1 MPVVPAAS
9 RTESVILAAAQELGG
24 KNRTI
29 AELER
34 ANVMQQDTIDRL
46 EHILTE
52 RDEKIAQLE
61 RTISKQQR
69 ALDEQE
75 HSIARNSGHARRIED
90 HLQQAI
96 TIAGFIAVAPNGA
109 AMHNGAA
116 PRNTHTDNDTR
127 GSDNA
132 RDNSSA
138 LDGADRDG
146 DGYVH
151 ATVHTDTTPHG
162 VAMGGASR
170 HGESSR
176 GSSPGGASSHSTSPS
191 GALPR
196 DTYTNDFA
204 TRDDDV
210 GNSDVGHNNTSDNA
224 PDDADPDDDAPANQ
238 VADSPPV
245 AKRPR
250 VDRQVRDGSEQ
261 VLANKDLLEVVGP
274 IIFIDVDVLA
284 GLYELL
290 KNRQLI
296 PAGVEARAFARK
308 LEGLESFTR
317 WKPRFSAVESAT
329 LTDLNVICR
338 SNRELDSLRPK
349 VLQQL
354 GLAKNSEAAVV
365 GPRLCYVLTTLDGL
379 PPEKMTNS
387 VIEKMFRMIVRKSL
401 RTLRVVTRH
410 GTIRMEIDELRNLA
424 KVWINNVCDLI
435 AKEGIERSL
444 ELVTRCN
451 GSYKHKCIER
461 GAVDDLDG
469 TVAKEMLVKDSLKSN
484 LLLGLNHEHDLGALY
499 TRFVPTTGNDNDES
513 QADRL

>member
-1 MPVVPAAS
+1 MNSNRNNMPVVPAAS
-9 RTESVILAAAQELGG
+9 RTESVILAAAQELDG

-34 ANVMQQDTIDRL
+34 ANLMQQDTIDRL
-46 EHILTE
+46 EHTLTE
-52 RDEKIAQLE
+52 RDEKITQLE
-61 RTISKQQR
+61 HTISKQQH

-75 HSIARNSGHARRIED
+75 RTIARSSGHAHRIEH
-90 HLQQAI
+90 HLRQAV
-96 TIAGFIAVAPNGA
+96 TIAGLIVEAPNGA
-109 AMHNGAA
+109 ATDNGAA
-116 PRNTHTDNDTR
+116 PRNTNTDDDTR
-127 GSDNA
+127 
-132 RDNSSA
+132 
-138 LDGADRDG
+138 DGADPD
-146 DGYVH
+146 DN
-151 ATVHTDTTPHG
+151 D
-162 VAMGGASR
+162 
-170 HGESSR
+170 
-176 GSSPGGASSHSTSPS
+176 
-191 GALPR
+191 AL
-196 DTYTNDFA
+196 
-204 TRDDDV
+204 
-210 GNSDVGHNNTSDNA
+210 
-224 PDDADPDDDAPANQ
+224 DDADPNDDYVLDSDDAQENGNIQDNDDTQDSADPDDDDAPANQ
-238 VADSPPV
+238 VTDSPPV

-284 GLYELL
+284 GLYELV

-296 PAGVEARAFARK
+296 PAGVEARAFARR

-329 LTDLNVICR
+329 HTDLNVICR

-349 VLQQL
+349 VLRQL

-365 GPRLCYVLTTLDGL
+365 GSRLCYVLTTLDGL

-387 VIEKMFRMIVRKSL
+387 VMEKMFRMIVRKSL
-401 RTLRVVTRH
+401 RTLRVVTRN
-410 GTIRMEIDELRNLA
+410 GTRRMEIDELRNLA
-424 KVWINNVCDLI
+424 KVWINNICDLI

-451 GSYKHKCIER
+451 NSYKRKCIER

-469 TVAKEMLVKDSLKSN
+469 TVAMEMLVKDGLKSN
-484 LLLGLNHEHDLGALY
+484 LLLGFNHEHDLGALY
-499 TRFVPTTGNDNDES
+499 TRFVPTAGNDNDES